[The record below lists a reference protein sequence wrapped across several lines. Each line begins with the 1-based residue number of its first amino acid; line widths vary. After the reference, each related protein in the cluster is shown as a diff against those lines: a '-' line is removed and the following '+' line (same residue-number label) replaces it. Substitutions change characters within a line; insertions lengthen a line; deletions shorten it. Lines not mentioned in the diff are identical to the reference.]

1 VVISGSRYA
10 SLLPAR
16 PLLLGSWVGL
26 GLSGWGKWCCSCGF
40 LVGLGGQIRAVD
52 VASQGWRWLDVGSSE
67 EFRIAPGFACNFM
80 CPAAFLLES
89 PFLRFYC
96 FSCEER
102 FISLFLF

>member
-1 VVISGSRYA
+1 MLVCF
-10 SLLPAR
+10 R
-16 PLLLGSWVGL
+16 PVRSCLVLGWVWVFRG
-26 GLSGWGKWCCSCGF
+26 GGN
-40 LVGLGGQIRAVD
+40 GQIRAVD

>member
-1 VVISGSRYA
+1 MLVCFRPVRSCLVLGWVWVFRGGGNGAVRVVSWSG
-10 SLLPAR
+10 LEL
-16 PLLLGSWVGL
+16 
-26 GLSGWGKWCCSCGF
+26 
-40 LVGLGGQIRAVD
+40 QIRAVD